1 MSNAGTLQL
10 TTRGDR
16 EIVMTRVLDAPRRLV
31 WECFA
36 RPELVKRWLFGPDGW
51 SFVVC
56 DIDLRVGGG
65 YRYLW
70 RKDDGTEMGMR
81 GVYREVV
88 APERLVDAQIFDQDW
103 TGGEAISTVAFTERD
118 GRTTVTQTVLYA
130 SREARDMVLKS
141 GMKEGM
147 AIGYDRLAE
156 LLASLPAGAAK

>member
-1 MSNAGTLQL
+1 MSDAGSLQL

-16 EIVMTRVLDAPRRLV
+16 EIVITRVFDAPRSLV
-31 WECFA
+31 WDCFTQ
-36 RPELVKRWLFGPDGW
+36 PELVKRWLFGPSGW
-51 SFVVC
+51 VFVVC
-56 DIDLRVGGG
+56 EIDLRVGGR

-103 TGGEAISTVAFTERD
+103 TGGEAVSTVVFTERD

-130 SREARDMVLKS
+130 SREARDLVLKS

-147 AIGYDRLAE
+147 ALGYDRLAE
-156 LLASLPAGAAK
+156 LMASLPAGGVE

>member
-1 MSNAGTLQL
+1 
-10 TTRGDR
+10 
-16 EIVMTRVLDAPRRLV
+16 
-31 WECFA
+31 
-36 RPELVKRWLFGPDGW
+36 
-51 SFVVC
+51 
-56 DIDLRVGGG
+56 
-65 YRYLW
+65 
-70 RKDDGTEMGMR
+70 MR

-103 TGGEAISTVAFTERD
+103 TGGEAISTVAFIERD